1 MWPVVC
7 IGAAWLTSSSC
18 CCGPAIW
25 PVPESGAGKYMRQL
39 DVMFVRAFILLAFVA
54 FVGEAIAANL

>member
-1 MWPVVC
+1 MW
-7 IGAAWLTSSSC
+7 A
-18 CCGPAIW
+18 GPLC
-25 PVPESGAGKYMRQL
+25 GAGMYMRQL